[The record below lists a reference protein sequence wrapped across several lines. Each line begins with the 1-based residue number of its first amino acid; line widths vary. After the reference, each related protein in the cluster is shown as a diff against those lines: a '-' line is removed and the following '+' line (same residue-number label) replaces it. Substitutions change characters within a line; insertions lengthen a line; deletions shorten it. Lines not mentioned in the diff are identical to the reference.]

1 MKNLGTHARSLTFS
15 AAIAVGVFGF
25 STGAS
30 AASYNAYSTIDLT
43 LTKVSGDYWGVSA
56 QGTIFDEWAD
66 IIGTATA
73 EINANPNLPQGPT
86 SMGIGS
92 VFSQSARA
100 SGDAVNGEAGS
111 GLLTDFELDLVNKS
125 SNELTFTFSYSALA
139 RASLEATLAS
149 DQAFAQ
155 AEVLFDTNGDDSFE
169 SLAGIDLYAY
179 KELGINTPPL
189 SYAEEAASTFEI
201 ILAANSEVTLAG
213 QLNSDGYAVA
223 EVPIPAAAWLFG
235 SGLLGLVAM
244 RRRK

>member
-1 MKNLGTHARSLTFS
+1 MNNLGTHARSLTFS

-43 LTKVSGDYWGVSA
+43 LTAVSGGGWGVSA
-56 QGTIFDEWAD
+56 GGDIYAEWAD
-66 IIGTATA
+66 TIGTATA
-73 EINANPNLPQGPT
+73 ETNANPNLPQWLP
-86 SMGIGS
+86 SMGIDS

-100 SGDAVNGEAGS
+100 SGDAVNGRADS
-111 GLLTDFELDLVNKS
+111 GLLTDFALVLVNS
-125 SNELTFTFSYSALA
+125 SESPLTFTFSYSALA
-139 RASLEATLAS
+139 RASLGTTLAS

-155 AEVLFDTNGDDSFE
+155 ADVLFDTNGDSFFE
-169 SLAGIDLYAY
+169 SLADIDLYAY

-201 ILAANSEVTLAG
+201 ILAASSEVTLAG
-213 QLNSDGYAVA
+213 QLNSEGYAVA

-244 RRRK
+244 KRRK